1 MSTYNI
7 VYKEKKI
14 FLAEVKHPIYFY
26 NEPFQKDLGG
36 QVQSTFNGLNVFG
49 NMDICSRYG

>member
-14 FLAEVKHPIYFY
+14 FLTEIKHHIYFY
-26 NEPFQKDLGG
+26 IEPFQKDLGG
-36 QVQSTFNGLNVFG
+36 QVQPNFNGLNIFG
-49 NMDICSRYG
+49 NMDICLRYG